1 MTKISILEY
10 LQRQLEGNLT
20 PDMKSSMNYPTKISN
35 TLKMEIVA
43 VARGTAA
50 VEIDADA
57 SVHGNQQGTVHGG
70 LISELADAAIGTA
83 HSTLADEGSSF
94 TTIELKINFYR
105 PVWRSKL
112 QASARP
118 LNVGKTIAHY
128 ICEVSNEEGK
138 IVAVATSTIMNLYND
153 KAFGR

>member
-1 MTKISILEY
+1 MAKISILEY
-10 LQRQLEGNLT
+10 LTRQLEGTLT
-20 PDMKSSMNYPTKISN
+20 HDMRTSMNYPTKISN

-43 VARGTAA
+43 VALGTAT
-50 VEIDADA
+50 VEINADA

-112 QASARP
+112 HASARP
-118 LNVGKTIAHY
+118 LHSGNTISHY
-128 ICEVSNEEGK
+128 ICEVRNEDGK
-138 IVAVATSTIMNLYND
+138 TVAVATSTIMNLYND
-153 KAFGR
+153 KAVGR